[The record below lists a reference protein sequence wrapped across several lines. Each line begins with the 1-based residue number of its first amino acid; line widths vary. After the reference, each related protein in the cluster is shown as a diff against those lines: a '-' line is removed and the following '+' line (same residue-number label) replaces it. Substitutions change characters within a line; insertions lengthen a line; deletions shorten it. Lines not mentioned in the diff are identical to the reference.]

1 MGASDQPKVK
11 KKLFR
16 VTTIPLSL
24 NVLLRNQLKML
35 NEFYEV
41 VGVSSPGPDLE
52 IVKRREGI
60 RVETLPM
67 MREIKITKDLI
78 SLFGMFSLLLKE
90 KPYIIHANTPKASLI
105 SMIAG
110 FLARVPLRIYTITGL
125 RFETESGL
133 KRKILIL
140 MEKVTCFF
148 STHVI
153 AESAGVKRLIEWNR
167 LTSKK
172 AVVIGNGNIN
182 GIDSSYWKRVDNHPS
197 LQQLKYDFGIRE
209 TDFVFVFVGRLVR
222 DKGLNELI
230 QAFTGIQKSNLKLL
244 LVGPFENNL
253 NPLFEET
260 LISIENNSQIITTGF
275 QEDVRAYLNISHAL
289 ILPSYREGF
298 PNVLLQAASMEL
310 PLISTD
316 VNGAE
321 EVIKEGINGYIV
333 PKYSSVE
340 LKSAMI
346 KMIDNYDKFDKQR
359 CRDHVINLFAQSKY
373 YPLLLNFYR
382 EISNV

>member
-1 MGASDQPKVK
+1 MGTSDQPKVK
-11 KKLFR
+11 RKLFR

-35 NEFYEV
+35 NEYYEV

-52 IVKRREGI
+52 IVKLREGI

-67 MREIKITKDLI
+67 MREIKISKDLI
-78 SLFGMFSLLLKE
+78 ALFGMVRLIYKE

-110 FLARVPLRIYTITGL
+110 FWAGVPLRIYTITGL

-153 AESAGVKRLIEWNR
+153 AESAGVKKLIEMNG

-172 AVVIGNGNIN
+172 AFIIGNGNIN
-182 GIDSSYWKRVDNHPS
+182 GIDINYWKRVHNLSS
-197 LQQLKYDFGIRE
+197 LQKLKSDLGIND

-222 DKGLNELI
+222 DKGINELI
-230 QAFTGIQKSNLKLL
+230 NAFAGIQNSNLKLL
-244 LVGPFENNL
+244 LVGPFEHNL
-253 NPLFEET
+253 DPLSKET
-260 LISIENNSQIITTGF
+260 LESIENNPQIISIGF
-275 QEDVRAYLNISHAL
+275 QEDVRSYLNISHAL
-289 ILPSYREGF
+289 VLPSYREGF

-321 EVIKEGINGYIV
+321 EVIQEGENGYIV
-333 PKYSSVE
+333 PKYSIIE
-340 LKSAMI
+340 LKNAMI
-346 KMIDNYDKFDKQR
+346 KMIKNYDKFDKQK
-359 CRDHVINLFAQSKY
+359 CRDHVAHLFSQSNY